1 MPALIPMPLRLS
13 TILFSV
19 IILFTSCKSHQQNNK
34 LIEGDLYYSW
44 FRIGSFYNQPDSI
57 IEKVKVYADTVNR
70 KLLDSNDL
78 RFLKMYETLKAQN
91 LLYNPYIELKLD
103 NDSIIK
109 VYFTINDYEKIKI
122 YRRQELIDTKKKI
135 RIKAEVKDLG
145 KGMALSTNL
154 ISINKVDGE
163 TLQINKKFKIEDYQ

>member
-1 MPALIPMPLRLS
+1 MPLHLS

-19 IILFTSCKSHQQNNK
+19 IILFTSCKSHKQNNK

-44 FRIGSFYNQPDSI
+44 LRIGSFYNQPDSI

-78 RFLKMYETLKAQN
+78 RFLKMYEMLKVQN
-91 LLYNPYIELKLD
+91 LLYSPYIELKLD
-103 NDSIIK
+103 DDSILKI
-109 VYFTINDYEKIKI
+109 YFTNNDYEKIKI

-145 KGMALSTNL
+145 TGMALSKDL

>member
-1 MPALIPMPLRLS
+1 MPLRLS

-44 FRIGSFYNQPDSI
+44 LRIGSFYNQPDSI

-109 VYFTINDYEKIKI
+109 VYFTNNDYEKIKI